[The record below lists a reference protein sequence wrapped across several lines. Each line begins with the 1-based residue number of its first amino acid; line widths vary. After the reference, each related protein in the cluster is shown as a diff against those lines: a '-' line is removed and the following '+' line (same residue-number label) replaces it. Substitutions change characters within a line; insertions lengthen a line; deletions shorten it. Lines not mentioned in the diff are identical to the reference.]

1 MALKNN
7 YTPGYPVAATNA
19 AWQKKKSFLDKAKSA
34 TKTGLGAELTAAQQA
49 YARVKFNLLDPE
61 AVAKQLREDHSGEM
75 LEDNNKID
83 VLVNQAKNAAYQ
95 HQNTV
100 LDAAI
105 DHLSVAESKA
115 KDTAKNKALT
125 AAAQSAATA
134 IAKDLRKHIT
144 ALTIIRQDNLDD
156 IEALAAK
163 LKEEFTRG

>member
-7 YTPGYPVAATNA
+7 YEPGYPLAASNA
-19 AWQKKKSFLDKAKSA
+19 AWQKKKSFLDKAKAA
-34 TKTGLGAELTAAQQA
+34 TKTGLGAQLTAAQQA

-61 AVAKQLREDHSGEM
+61 AVAKHIREEHGGE
-75 LEDNNKID
+75 LLDDNNKVD
-83 VLVNQAKNAAYQ
+83 VLINQAKNAAYQ

-105 DHLSVAESKA
+105 DHLSVAEAKA

-125 AAAQSAATA
+125 AAAQTAATA

-144 ALTIIRQDNLDD
+144 ALTVIRHDDLD
-156 IEALAAK
+156 EFNEVGVK